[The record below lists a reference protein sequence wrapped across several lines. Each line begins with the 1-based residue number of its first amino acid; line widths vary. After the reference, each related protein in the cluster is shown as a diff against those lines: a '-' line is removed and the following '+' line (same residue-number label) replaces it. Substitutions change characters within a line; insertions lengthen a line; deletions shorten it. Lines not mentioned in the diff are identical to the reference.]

1 MCILYNFSSI
11 KARFSHSSTVI
22 RLHSCSGKKYAD
34 DLRASCFY
42 KEINIF
48 EHFLKQ
54 DIQQKNNSVSY
65 SVLLGAC
72 PQPCSMRA
80 DMLYYYILI
89 KEESR
94 YAILLYSYKRRNF
107 KMFLRQIYIRIFTKT
122 HQIVP
127 LFKNFHEGTCPLNI
141 QYAERSN
148 YLLRLQ
154 YNYVYIS
161 KEKF

>member
-107 KMFLRQIYIRIFTKT
+107 KMFF
-122 HQIVP
+122 
-127 LFKNFHEGTCPLNI
+127 
-141 QYAERSN
+141 
-148 YLLRLQ
+148 
-154 YNYVYIS
+154 
-161 KEKF
+161 

>member
-54 DIQQKNNSVSY
+54 DIQQKIIVFI
-65 SVLLGAC
+65 
-72 PQPCSMRA
+72 QCSPGSMPPTLQHA
-80 DMLYYYILI
+80 
-89 KEESR
+89 SR

-107 KMFLRQIYIRIFTKT
+107 KMFFKT
-122 HQIVP
+122 NLYQNIAEYSRYAI
-127 LFKNFHEGTCPLNI
+127 LLYSYKRRNFKMFFKTNLYQNI
-141 QYAERSN
+141 H
-148 YLLRLQ
+148 
-154 YNYVYIS
+154 
-161 KEKF
+161 